1 MDTMKLLL
9 GATVAVLL
17 GALCWSFVG
26 MKEGEKNT
34 PADEIARL
42 RKQVDELRLEQERIQ
57 MEKQLQQVRSQPAPT
72 PAVTTTPSEMES
84 MKAELAAKEAA
95 LKEIEEEKNK
105 AERDATTYRDEAGLV
120 GQRELE
126 KSDNELRRARLI
138 RDALLVGRV
147 TEYAEDPAVGSFATI
162 EILMPDNVQVGTI
175 VAIRRNTGILGQ
187 LKVSD
192 ITPEGAIANPL
203 PGFGQ
208 VKPQAGDELILPPQ
222 Y

>member
-1 MDTMKLLL
+1 MKLLL

-26 MKEGEKNT
+26 MKEGERNT

-42 RKQVDELRLEQERIQ
+42 QKQVNELRIEQERIQ
-57 MEKQLQQVRSQPAPT
+57 VEKSLQQVRSAQPVAPV
-72 PAVTTTPSEMES
+72 ASSSADVEA
-84 MKAELAAKEAA
+84 MKAEIAAKDAA
-95 LKEIEEEKNK
+95 LKQIEQEKAK
-105 AERDATTYRDEAGLV
+105 AQRDASTYRDEAGFV

-126 KSDNELRRARLI
+126 KSNDELRRARMI
-138 RDALLVGRV
+138 KDALLVARV
-147 TEYAEDPAVGSFATI
+147 KEFAEDPAVGSFATI
-162 EILMPDNVQVGTI
+162 EILMPETVQVGTI

-187 LKVSD
+187 LKISD
-192 ITPEGAIANPL
+192 ISPEGAIANPL

-208 VKPQAGDELILPPQ
+208 VKPQPGDELILPPQ

>member
-26 MKEGEKNT
+26 MKEGEKNA

-42 RKQVDELRLEQERIQ
+42 QKQVNELRIEQERIQ
-57 MEKQLQQVRSQPAPT
+57 LEKNLQQVRSSQPVQAP
-72 PAVTTTPSEMES
+72 AAAPSPDLDA
-84 MKAELAAKEAA
+84 MKAEIAAKDAA
-95 LKEIEEEKNK
+95 LKQIEDEKNK
-105 AERDATTYRDEAGLV
+105 AQRDADTYKDEAGFI
-120 GQRELE
+120 GQRDLE
-126 KSDNELRRARLI
+126 KSNNELRRARLI
-138 RDALLVGRV
+138 KDALLVARV
-147 TEYAEDPAVGSFATI
+147 KEFAEDPTVGSFATV
-162 EILMPDNVQVGTI
+162 EILMPETVQVGTI

-187 LKVSD
+187 LKISD
-192 ITPEGAIANPL
+192 ISPEGAIANPM

-208 VKPQAGDELILPPQ
+208 VKPEPGDELILPPQ

>member
-1 MDTMKLLL
+1 MKLLL
-9 GATVAVLL
+9 GATIAVLL

-26 MKEGEKNT
+26 MKEGERNT

-42 RKQVDELRLEQERIQ
+42 QKQVNELRIEQERIQ
-57 MEKQLQQVRSQPAPT
+57 VEKSLQQVRSVQPAA
-72 PAVTTTPSEMES
+72 PASGASSAADIEA
-84 MKAELAAKEAA
+84 MKAEIAAKDAA
-95 LKEIEEEKNK
+95 LKQIEQQKTK
-105 AERDATTYRDEAGLV
+105 AERDASTYRDEAGFV

-126 KSDNELRRARLI
+126 KSNDELRRARMI
-138 RDALLVGRV
+138 KDALLVARV
-147 TEYAEDPAVGSFATI
+147 KEFAEDPSVGSFATI
-162 EILMPDNVQVGTI
+162 EILMPETVQVGTI

-187 LKVSD
+187 LKISD
-192 ITPEGAIANPL
+192 ISPEGAIANPL